1 MPIIKE
7 LLGFVKRK
15 TEATAFFETGLLN
28 GECFGHALNLGFN
41 KVCSIEIN
49 QKFVDLASKEY
60 SDWVQVGIAEIIADD
75 SANLSRYLHLV
86 EDHRCIFWLDAHL
99 DSGLETAVKTPVSTC
114 PLKHE
119 LEAIAMTKRKDHVI
133 MIDDL
138 RIITDMKSS
147 SWTSDDADISSERF
161 ALDDIKSMI
170 YKINPEYEIEI
181 LDGYM
186 LPFTGKQ
193 EQILKD
199 DILVAFVRPENVK

>member
-1 MPIIKE
+1 
-7 LLGFVKRK
+7 
-15 TEATAFFETGLLN
+15 
-28 GECFGHALNLGFN
+28 
-41 KVCSIEIN
+41 
-49 QKFVDLASKEY
+49 
-60 SDWVQVGIAEIIADD
+60 
-75 SANLSRYLHLV
+75 
-86 EDHRCIFWLDAHL
+86 
-99 DSGLETAVKTPVSTC
+99 
-114 PLKHE
+114 
-119 LEAIAMTKRKDHVI
+119 

-147 SWTSDDADISSERF
+147 SWTSDDTDISSERS

-199 DILVAFVRPENVK
+199 DILVAFVRPENAE